1 MKEINKNYKNP
12 VDDNEKLSRFLLS
25 VIGRLTL
32 LCLMLPTTFIIMFFS
47 PSGFI
52 SLTGIMSEMITKNQ
66 QMQSFAYI
74 LIGGIYLSSVYEIVT
89 YFKIFQ

>member
-1 MKEINKNYKNP
+1 MKEVTKYYKKTVHENKTLTRM
-12 VDDNEKLSRFLLS
+12 VLS

-52 SLTGIMSEMITKNQ
+52 SLTGIMSELITKNHK
-66 QMQSFAYI
+66 MQSLAYL
-74 LIGGIYLSSVYEIVT
+74 LIGGFYLFSIYSAVN
-89 YFKIFQ
+89 YFIIFQ